1 MLKLFKKFEIII
13 IIKKFI
19 IFITLFSLISCSATS
34 YNYNKQLSKIEECK
48 SIEPF
53 FSKSRSCLK
62 QSIIA
67 SDKIYPE
74 LETDILLLINLI
86 ENNLNENRLSN
97 EMAWKL
103 FVENLEIAMSPS
115 TQSEVKNTSLKL
127 NEFIKS
133 MK

>member
-1 MLKLFKKFEIII
+1 M
-13 IIKKFI
+13 
-19 IFITLFSLISCSATS
+19 LFSLISCSATS

>member
-74 LETDILLLINLI
+74 LETDILLLINFFYTMFI
-86 ENNLNENRLSN
+86 ENYNARHKTFTE
-97 EMAWKL
+97 
-103 FVENLEIAMSPS
+103 
-115 TQSEVKNTSLKL
+115 
-127 NEFIKS
+127 
-133 MK
+133 

>member
-1 MLKLFKKFEIII
+1 MPKLFKKFEIIM

-19 IFITLFSLISCSATS
+19 IFITLFSFISCSATS
-34 YNYNKQLSKIEECK
+34 YNYNEQLSKIEECK

-53 FSKSRSCLK
+53 FSKSGTCLK
-62 QSIIA
+62 QSILAADI
-67 SDKIYPE
+67 IYPE
-74 LETDILLLINLI
+74 LETDILLLIDLI
-86 ENNLNENRLSN
+86 ENRLNENRLSN
-97 EMAWKL
+97 DMAWKL

-115 TQSEVKNTSLKL
+115 TQSEVKNSSLKL